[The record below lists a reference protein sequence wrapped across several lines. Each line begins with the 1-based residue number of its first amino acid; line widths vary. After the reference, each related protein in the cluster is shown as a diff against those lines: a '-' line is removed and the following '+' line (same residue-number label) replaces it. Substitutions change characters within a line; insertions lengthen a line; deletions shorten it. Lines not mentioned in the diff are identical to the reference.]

1 MRRLAGLPGWLLLA
15 VWLVVPA
22 VAVALVVLSL
32 SSDPEEQ
39 AAAPHVPGLGAP
51 DVDVQAPELRRQRE
65 AAGIA
70 DCPRP
75 SRRPPADPDLPSL
88 ALPCLGDSGSVDL
101 ATLDGPL
108 VLNVWAQSCGPC
120 RDEMPLLQRLHA
132 ETDDEVT
139 VLGIDFQDL
148 QPEMALELAEDSGV
162 TYPSVA
168 DVEGGLKVPLRITGL
183 PTTLFVD
190 EGQVVGSDRGAYS
203 SYADLT
209 SAVSRH
215 LGVGS

>member
-1 MRRLAGLPGWLLLA
+1 VRRLAGLPGWLLLA
-15 VWLVVPA
+15 VWLAVPA

-32 SSDPEEQ
+32 GDDPEEK

-70 DCPRP
+70 DCPEP
-75 SRRPPADPDLPSL
+75 SRQPPADPDLPAL
-88 ALPCLGDSGSVDL
+88 ALPCLGDPGTVDL
-101 ATLDGPL
+101 ATLDGPV

-132 ETDDEVT
+132 EADGEVT

-148 QPEMALELAEDSGV
+148 QPELALELAEDTGV

-190 EGQVVGSDRGAYS
+190 EGQVVASDRGAYS